1 MSGPM
6 TQAPLSLGRG
16 MSGLAARQLLTPPL
30 LGRGLLGHLARSGPG
45 SLNPTP
51 TPSPETGSGL
61 GALAPGQRLGAPAAN
76 AGPAQRHESAMDVE
90 GAGHAPEASAVTTGA
105 SSTTTNQ
112 GPAQAGSH
120 HLPQ

>member
-1 MSGPM
+1 
-6 TQAPLSLGRG
+6 
-16 MSGLAARQLLTPPL
+16 MSGLSLPQAPTPPSV
-30 LGRGLLGHLARSGPG
+30 GQGLVAHLARAGIG
-45 SLNPTP
+45 SLNSTP

-61 GALAPGQRLGAPAAN
+61 SALAPGQRLGAPAAT
-76 AGPAQRHESAMDVE
+76 AGPAQRPESAMDVE

-112 GPAQAGSH
+112 GPAQAGPH